1 MNASGVSAAL
11 VAVAV
16 LVTGMGLLGC
26 SPLDPHRCHAETSRS
41 DAPIA
46 VTHFHGDARRM
57 GWELTEGELTA
68 DALRR
73 RGLTRAWRSTPL
85 DAAVLGGV
93 RYPPLIYAAP
103 LYLDDV
109 VVSTSTLAEVTLDLA
124 FVVTS
129 NGWLYAIATGG
140 EAPCGVA
147 RGDIVYRRQLVT
159 PQPIERLDG
168 GVPMGILS
176 TPVID
181 RVGGRI
187 YVAAHDATVGWS
199 LFALELGSGA
209 TLPGWPVTIDDASL
223 APVNRNGPARFL
235 APEHMSQRGALQL
248 SPSADRVY
256 VAFGT
261 YWGNGVGWLVAVDTQ
276 RVRIAD
282 AFSSAPETEAISSGG
297 IWGSAGP
304 AIAEDGSVWATTGN
318 APGSGQAPG
327 SWGSSLLSL
336 SRALVLE
343 RIYTPFNWCVLDER
357 NMDLGASQP
366 VLLTLDGTTT
376 PNVAAFGGKQGVVY
390 LVDRDTM
397 SPPGPGR
404 PPCRD
409 DAATDT
415 SLHGPDVQ
423 PAYGSPGPLSV
434 FGPYSDVFGEIDH
447 AKMRTKLA
455 VYRRQGETYLFATGT
470 TKASEEST
478 DNVAPSVV
486 RLRVAT
492 GDDGGAYL
500 TIDGDNPD
508 VVMHNPG
515 SPVVSGQDG
524 AVVWVLDR
532 NAPRMAPL
540 LDPATPGPVLYAFDA
555 ANLDLLWQS
564 SPLSPSGKY
573 HHPVVVHGHVLVAT
587 DRLEAFALAE

>member
-1 MNASGVSAAL
+1 MSAPRVSASLAAAL
-11 VAVAV
+11 AA
-16 LVTGMGLLGC
+16 GAALLGC
-26 SPLDPHRCHAETSRS
+26 SPLEPHRCRAETSRS
-41 DAPIA
+41 EAPIA
-46 VTHFHGDARRM
+46 VTHFHGDAHRT
-57 GWELTEGELTA
+57 GWAPTENQLTA
-68 DALRR
+68 DAVRQ
-73 RGLTRAWRSTPL
+73 RGLARAWRSPPL
-85 DAAVLGGV
+85 DAAVLDGV

-109 VVSTSTLAEVTLDLA
+109 VVSTSTLAEVALDLA

-129 NGWLYAIATGG
+129 NGWLYAIATG
-140 EAPCGVA
+140 ADAACGVA

-181 RVGGRI
+181 RMAGRI
-187 YVAAHDATVGWS
+187 YVAAHDAILGWS
-199 LFALELGSGA
+199 VFALDLTTGA
-209 TLPGWPVTIDDASL
+209 TVPGWPVTIDDTAL

-248 SPSADRVY
+248 SPSGDRVY

-261 YWGNGVGWLVAVDTQ
+261 YWGTGVGWLVAVDTEG
-276 RVRIAD
+276 VRIAD

-318 APGSGQAPG
+318 APGSGQAP
-327 SWGSSLLSL
+327 STWGSSLLEL
-336 SRALVLE
+336 SAELELE

-366 VLLTLDGTTT
+366 LLLTLDGTTT

-390 LVDRDTM
+390 LVDRDAM
-397 SPPGPGR
+397 SPPGPAR
-404 PPCRD
+404 PACRD
-409 DAATDT
+409 DAASDA
-415 SLHGPDVQ
+415 SLFGPDMQ
-423 PAYGSPGPLSV
+423 PAFGSPGPLSV
-434 FGPYSDVFGEIDH
+434 FGPYSDEFGEIDH

-455 VYRRQGETYLFATGT
+455 VYQRPGETYLFASGT

-478 DNVAPSVV
+478 DNVAPSLV

-492 GDDGGAYL
+492 RDDGAAYL
-500 TIDGDNPD
+500 AIDGDNPD

-515 SPVVSGQDG
+515 SPVVSGQDD

-532 NAPRMAPL
+532 NAPRLAPL

-555 ANLDLLWQS
+555 ATLDLLWQS